1 MTYDIG
7 WFAIAAGL
15 QDRRA
20 GATTGIEHGLN
31 GQSFAEGIEIR
42 LDRPRSAE
50 PLTHQRAK

>member
-50 PLTHQRAK
+50 RLT